1 MAAFRGQFMFRL
13 LFLAA
18 AFAVLAPALAAAQ
31 YSGAIPNSGNDVG
44 YVYGG
49 IASYYAHRKSP
60 EELAREREIE
70 SGYRDALKTIPNR
83 KGSNDPW
90 SGLRQSPDRHTMPQ

>member
-1 MAAFRGQFMFRL
+1 MFRL
-13 LFLAA
+13 VFLAA
-18 AFAVLAPALAAAQ
+18 AFAVLAPAPAQAQ
-31 YSGAIPNSGNDVG
+31 YYGGPIPNSGNDVG

-70 SGYRDALKTIPNR
+70 FDYRKALTTIPDR
-83 KGSNDPW
+83 KGSSDPW
-90 SGLRQSPDRHTMPQ
+90 KGMRHSPDRHTMPQ